1 MSRFASLH
9 AGRLALLAALATAST
24 ARAADDAGSMFDER
38 SYRSLVAESKAFR
51 PGDVL
56 TVLIQE
62 NASAVSSAD
71 SRAQRN
77 TAVTGTV
84 GSTDTGLHT
93 GRASAGTDSDGGGR
107 TQRSGRLLATLSV
120 RVVEVGPQGE
130 LLVQGRQD
138 LRINGETQAITLSG
152 VVRPRDIAD
161 NNSVPSSRIADARV
175 EFDGEGFVSD
185 KSKPGWISRLLSAL
199 GL

>member
-1 MSRFASLH
+1 
-9 AGRLALLAALATAST
+9 
-24 ARAADDAGSMFDER
+24 MFDER

-93 GRASAGTDSDGGGR
+93 GRASAGTDNDGGGR

-138 LRINGETQAITLSG
+138 LRINAETQAITLSG
-152 VVRPRDIAD
+152 VVRPRDVAD
-161 NNSVPSSRIADARV
+161 NNTVSSSRIADARV

>member
-1 MSRFASLH
+1 MSRVARRCAH
-9 AGRLALLAALATAST
+9 AIALALGAQFAAGSAH
-24 ARAADDAGSMFDER
+24 ADDAVSMFDER
-38 SYRSLVAESKAFR
+38 SYRSLVAEAKAFR

-120 RVVEVGPQGE
+120 RVLEVGPQGE

-152 VVRPRDIAD
+152 VVRPRDVAD
-161 NNSVPSSRIADARV
+161 NNTVSSSRIADARV

>member
-1 MSRFASLH
+1 VRRVATLC
-9 AGRLALLAALATAST
+9 ARTLALTLGAGSAAGLA
-24 ARAADDAGSMFDER
+24 RADDAVSMFDER

-71 SRAQRN
+71 SRAQRT

-138 LRINGETQAITLSG
+138 LRINGEVQAIGLSG
-152 VVRPRDIAD
+152 LVRPRDIAE
-161 NNSVPSSRIADARV
+161 NNTVPSSRVAEARV

-185 KSKPGWISRLLSAL
+185 KSKPGWIARLLAAL

>member
-1 MSRFASLH
+1 MSRAAFL
-9 AGRLALLAALATAST
+9 RRCRWALVAALAFGPA
-24 ARAADDAGSMFDER
+24 ARADDADSMFDER
-38 SYRSLVAESKAFR
+38 SYRSLVAESKAYR

-120 RVVEVGPQGE
+120 RVVEVGPQGD

-138 LRINGETQAITLSG
+138 LRINGETQSITLSG
-152 VVRPRDIAD
+152 LVRPRDIAE
-161 NNSVPSSRIADARV
+161 NNTVPSSRIADARV

-185 KSKPGWISRLLSAL
+185 KSKPGWISRLLAVL

>member
-1 MSRFASLH
+1 MSGAASRH
-9 AGRLALLAALATAST
+9 AGLLALGAALAFGPA
-24 ARAADDAGSMFDER
+24 ARADDAVSMFDER

-84 GSTDTGLHT
+84 GSTDTGPHT

-152 VVRPRDIAD
+152 VVRPRDVAD
-161 NNSVPSSRIADARV
+161 NNTVSSSRIADARV

-185 KSKPGWISRLLSAL
+185 KSKPGWIWRLLSAL